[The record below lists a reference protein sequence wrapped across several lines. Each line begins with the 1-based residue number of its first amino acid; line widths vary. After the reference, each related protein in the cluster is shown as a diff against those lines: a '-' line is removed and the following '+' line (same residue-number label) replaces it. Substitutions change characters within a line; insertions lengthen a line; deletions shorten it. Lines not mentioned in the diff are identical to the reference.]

1 MVYIFPIFI
10 MVRNICIWNNDVDR
24 IKMKQDKAKETEFF
38 IGGICIGIIIGTIMV
53 LILQTIL

>member
-1 MVYIFPIFI
+1 

-53 LILQTIL
+53 LVLQTIL